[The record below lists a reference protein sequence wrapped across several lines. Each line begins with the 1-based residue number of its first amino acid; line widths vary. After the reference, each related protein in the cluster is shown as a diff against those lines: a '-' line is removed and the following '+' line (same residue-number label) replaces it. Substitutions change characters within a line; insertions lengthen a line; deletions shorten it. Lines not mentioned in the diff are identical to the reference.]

1 MFFSSAL
8 FKQSMKANWVK
19 WVVVTVATC
28 VMLAIVIVVL
38 GNLGIND
45 IRDSLKNVFTQA
57 DQESY
62 LKENSVDSYELYLT
76 TISTYDQVEGLG
88 GMLGMV
94 TGAYDDKVQTYKD
107 ENGGAEPSDE
117 LKQTYIDEIA
127 AQYGA
132 MAGISG
138 QQMGFDIDEETATTL
153 IDGLLNFYILNPTL
167 AGLAGR
173 P

>member
-88 GMLGMV
+88 GLLGIV
-94 TGAYDDKVQTYKD
+94 TGAYDSKVQDYKD
-107 ENGGAEPSDE
+107 ANNGAEPSDE
-117 LKQTYIDEIA
+117 LKQSYINEIA
-127 AQYGA
+127 AQ
-132 MAGISG
+132 
-138 QQMGFDIDEETATTL
+138 
-153 IDGLLNFYILNPTL
+153 
-167 AGLAGR
+167 
-173 P
+173 